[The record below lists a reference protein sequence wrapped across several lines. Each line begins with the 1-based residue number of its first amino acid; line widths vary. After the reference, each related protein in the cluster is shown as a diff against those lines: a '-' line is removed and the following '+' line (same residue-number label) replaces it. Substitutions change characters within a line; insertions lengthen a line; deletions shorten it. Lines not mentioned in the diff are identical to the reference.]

1 MRAQVIVIP
10 GNETSE
16 LGFNRLLKSY
26 QDTQQEF
33 SINSFD
39 ASTPFTAESEM
50 RDFDITWN
58 YPWEGQV
65 SDFATGLIKRAYV
78 GRDPKARM
86 ACAMSACIES
96 NPLRA
101 GRRSHHRR
109 GNAMRV

>member
-58 YPWEGQV
+58 YPWEG
-65 SDFATGLIKRAYV
+65 
-78 GRDPKARM
+78 
-86 ACAMSACIES
+86 
-96 NPLRA
+96 
-101 GRRSHHRR
+101 
-109 GNAMRV
+109 